1 MQSGPQPKSYR
12 WDETLITTPTN
23 IWAAILLVVC
33 RLLPPKILTKKPLF
47 FFFSRW
53 DVVCL
58 CIHWVVRE
66 TIQHPFLIHNAGD
79 VYTIC
84 VLSLL
89 LFCIRVNV
97 DSPCI
102 WWLYLSVTAMY
113 FFLLQHWRIIQWFF
127 TLNGM
132 SIWVWG
138 KKRCY
143 GVLPSSFSPLNF

>member
-1 MQSGPQPKSYR
+1 MP
-12 WDETLITTPTN
+12 
-23 IWAAILLVVC
+23 
-33 RLLPPKILTKKPLF
+33 RLLGHRKNLHTILPGATGTIYSTHRREPNHLIPTTKLLLF
-47 FFFSRW
+47 LFSRW